1 MSEKISVILPC
12 YNSEKFLRKTIMSVL
27 NQDYD
32 NFELIII
39 DDGSRDKTQNI
50 LNKFSNNKKIII
62 KKNRK
67 NSGKPSI
74 ARNIGLKICSGR
86 YVTFIDSDDTWK
98 KNKLR
103 NQFNFMKKK
112 NIKISHTSYCEKK
125 NNKII
130 NYINAN
136 NEISHDSLLKINNI
150 FINTV
155 MIKNPFYL
163 EEFSEKI
170 KIAEDYFFLI
180 NNLKKFNTVS
190 MKTEP
195 DEYYVSKTI
204 VSNSVSADKLL
215 AIRCLFFGYKKILKL
230 NNLNAFFLT
239 SKYIIQTVK
248 KKFKRYIF

>member
-103 NQFNFMKKK
+103 NQYNFMKQK
-112 NIKISHTSYCEKK
+112 NVKISHTSYCEKK

-130 NYINAN
+130 NYINAE
-136 NEISHDSLLKINNI
+136 NEISHKSLLKINNI

-163 EEFSEKI
+163 KLFSEKI

-180 NNLKKFNTVS
+180 KNLRKFNTVS
-190 MKTEP
+190 IKTEP
-195 DEYYVSKTI
+195 DKYYVSKTI
-204 VSNSVSADKLL
+204 VSSSVSADKLL
-215 AIRCLFFGYKKILKL
+215 AIRCLFFGYKNILKL
-230 NNLNAFFLT
+230 NYLNAFFLT
-239 SKYIIQTVK
+239 LKYVIQTIK